1 MSSEFVNAFQDFQV
15 FGEFGGINPS
25 ITDSSTFTFLHPATM
40 EKLFH
45 EEVQGCYLYSRHLNP
60 ANENLSKALSLIE
73 GTEDAL
79 VTGSGMGAISTTL
92 LQICKSDDEII
103 CHRVSYGGT
112 YAILKNFFPKLG
124 INTHFV
130 NILDLKAVEEKINK
144 NTKVIYCESLSN
156 PMLEIPDLAKLRE
169 IADKH
174 NIKLIVDN
182 TFTPYCINPY
192 NIGAHIVIHSLTKY
206 INGASDAL
214 GGCVCSEH
222 EFISS
227 MKSVNDGAAMLIGPV
242 LDSLRSSSILK
253 NLRTLHIRMRQ
264 HSKNAMFVA
273 TELEKLG
280 VRVLYPGLPSHPQHE
295 LAKSLFNLN
304 YGYSG
309 MITIDAITQ
318 ENANNLLIKMQE
330 AKVGYFA
337 VSLGYYKTLF
347 SSPGRSTSSE
357 IPEEEQEE
365 MGMTSGLIRFSVG
378 LDDDI
383 ERTFERIKKC
393 MKDVGC
399 CK

>member
-1 MSSEFVNAFQDFQV
+1 MTNEFVNAFQDFQV

-25 ITDSSTFTFLHPATM
+25 ITDSSTFTFMHPATM

-45 EEVQGCYLYSRHLNP
+45 EEVQGCFLYSRHLNP

-79 VTGSGMGAISTTL
+79 VTASGMGAISTTL
-92 LQICKSDDEII
+92 LQICQQSDEII
-103 CHRVSYGGT
+103 CHRVTYGGT
-112 YAILKNFFPKLG
+112 YALLKNFFPRLG
-124 INTHFV
+124 IKTHFV
-130 NILDLKAVEEKINK
+130 NILDVDAVEAKINK

-156 PMLEIPDLAKLRE
+156 PMLEIPDLAKLRN

-174 NIKLIVDN
+174 NLKLIVDN
-182 TFTPYCINPY
+182 TFTPYCINP
-192 NIGAHIVIHSLTKY
+192 IKLGAHIVIHSLTKY
-206 INGASDAL
+206 INGASDTL
-214 GGCVCSEH
+214 GGCVCSNH
-222 EFISS
+222 DFISS

-264 HSKNAMFVA
+264 HSKNATYLA
-273 TELEKLG
+273 NKLEEAG
-280 VRVLYPGLPSHPQHE
+280 IRVIYPGLKSHPQHE
-295 LAKSLFNLN
+295 FAKSIFNLN
-304 YGYSG
+304 FGFSG
-309 MITIDAITQ
+309 MITIDAKTI
-318 ENANNLLIKMQE
+318 ENANNLLIRMQE
-330 AKVGYFA
+330 EKVGYFA

-357 IPEEEQEE
+357 IPEEEQVE
-365 MGMTSGLIRFSVG
+365 MGMTPGLIRFSVG

-393 MKDVGC
+393 LSEVGML
-399 CK
+399 

>member
-1 MSSEFVNAFQDFQV
+1 MSSDYANAFQDFQV

-25 ITDSSTFTFLHPATM
+25 ITDSSTFTFMHPATM
-40 EKLFH
+40 EKVFQ
-45 EEVQGCYLYSRHLNP
+45 EEMQGCFLYSRHLNP
-60 ANENLSKALSLIE
+60 ANENLSKALALLE

-92 LQICKSDDEII
+92 LQLCKMGDEII
-103 CHRVSYGGT
+103 SHRVTYGGT
-112 YAILKNFFPKLG
+112 YALLKNFFPRLG

-144 NTKVIYCESLSN
+144 KTKVIYCESLSN
-156 PMLEIPDLAKLRE
+156 PMLELPDLAELRKL
-169 IADKH
+169 ADKY
-174 NIKLIVDN
+174 NLKLIVDN

-192 NIGAHIVIHSLTKY
+192 KLGAHIVVHSLTKY

-214 GGCVCSEH
+214 GGCVCGPH

-264 HSKNAMFVA
+264 HSKNALFIA
-273 TELEKLG
+273 TNLEKMG
-280 VRVLYPGLPSHPQHE
+280 IKVIYPGLASHPQYE
-295 LAKSLFNLN
+295 FASKLFNQN
-304 YGYSG
+304 FGYSG
-309 MITIDAITQ
+309 MITIDAVTT

-330 AKVGYFA
+330 EKIGYFA

-357 IPEEEQEE
+357 IPEDEQKE
-365 MGMTSGLIRFSVG
+365 MGMTPGLIRFSMG

-383 ERTFERIKKC
+383 ERTLARMVKC
-393 MKDVGC
+393 MKEVGC
-399 CK
+399 CL